1 MEILLAR
8 VAIVRN
14 LPHWNSHNWV
24 EGALG
29 YLRRCSFMGIAGE
42 MELSVLQEDMC
53 WLLEDWPGIED
64 AVEFVG
70 DANLACVQNN
80 RRFRESH
87 QTF

>member
-1 MEILLAR
+1 
-8 VAIVRN
+8 
-14 LPHWNSHNWV
+14 
-24 EGALG
+24 
-29 YLRRCSFMGIAGE
+29 MGIAGE

-87 QTF
+87 QTFWRLHETWRLKCAEYERDGECDCDCERG